1 MSGSPCPR
9 PSWGRAPSTPIS
21 AARPGRMTTTP
32 TPSSG
37 IPATEPAAA
46 PRLGAGP
53 PGTLRPGKKGGGGR
67 ICPPPAFHPL
77 PGPPLF
83 PPFAARADP
92 PRPSG
97 TRHGARKISGPWA
110 SGALLV
116 TCVFPP
122 VPRLVWNAS
131 ASAPIGLYRVS
142 RGSRLTTGD
151 MVIAW
156 LPRRFRH
163 FAATRRYL
171 PGNVPLVK
179 RIAGVPDDRICA
191 VNRTVFVNGLSVA
204 TRLATDGEG
213 RAMPWWTGCRTLHKG
228 EYFLLMAAVP
238 ASFDGRY
245 FGVSQGSDII
255 GKATLL
261 WAR

>member
-1 MSGSPCPR
+1 MSAHG
-9 PSWGRAPSTPIS
+9 
-21 AARPGRMTTTP
+21 
-32 TPSSG
+32 
-37 IPATEPAAA
+37 
-46 PRLGAGP
+46 
-53 PGTLRPGKKGGGGR
+53 
-67 ICPPPAFHPL
+67 
-77 PGPPLF
+77 
-83 PPFAARADP
+83 
-92 PRPSG
+92 PSG
-97 TRHGARKISGPWA
+97 GDLPLIQWGEALHREAAERARLRRWA
-110 SGALLV
+110 LFWLLAFWAILLNI
-116 TCVFPP
+116 VFPP

-213 RAMPWWTGCRTLHKG
+213 RAMPRWTGCRTLHKG